1 VAVLHGGPGA
11 PGSAAPVARTLAAR
25 GVASLEPLQAAVSIE
40 GQLDELHDLLLAR
53 SEPPIV
59 LVGWSWGAWLS
70 LLFAVGH
77 PSVVRKAVLV
87 GSGPFEQRYA
97 AGIRA
102 TRLSRLTEDER
113 VEYGRGE
120 LSSLARLSAM
130 ADAYDALPHADET
143 LELQPA
149 VHRLVSAEAAELRRS
164 GVHLERVTGVSCPVV
179 AIHGDHDP
187 HPAEGVRAPLARVL
201 DEFSFVLLARCGHEP
216 WNERYARDR
225 FFKILAR
232 ECR

>member
-1 VAVLHGGPGA
+1 
-11 PGSAAPVARTLAAR
+11 
-25 GVASLEPLQAAVSIE
+25 
-40 GQLDELHDLLLAR
+40 
-53 SEPPIV
+53 V
-59 LVGWSWGAWLS
+59 LVGWSWGAWLA

-97 AGIRA
+97 AEIRA

-113 VEYGRGE
+113 VEYERGE
-120 LSSLARLSAM
+120 LSCLARLSAK
-130 ADAYDALPHADET
+130 ADAYDALPREDET
-143 LELQPA
+143 VELQPE
-149 VHRLVSAEAAELRRS
+149 VHRRVSAEAAELRRS
-164 GVHLERVTGVSCPVV
+164 GVLLERVGGVKCPVV

-187 HPAEGVRAPLARVL
+187 HPADGVRAPLARVL
-201 DEFSFVLLARCGHEP
+201 AEFSFVLLERCGHEP

-225 FFKILAR
+225 FFEILAR

>member
-59 LVGWSWGAWLS
+59 LVGWSWGAWLA

-97 AGIRA
+97 AEIRA

-113 VEYGRGE
+113 VEYERGE
-120 LSSLARLSAM
+120 LSSLARLSAK
-130 ADAYDALPHADET
+130 ADAYDALPREDET
-143 LELQPA
+143 VELQPD
-149 VHRLVSAEAAELRRS
+149 VHRRVSAEAAELRRS
-164 GVHLERVTGVSCPVV
+164 GALLERVSGVRCPVV

-201 DEFSFVLLARCGHEP
+201 AEFSFVLLERCGHEP
-216 WNERYARDR
+216 WNERYACDR
-225 FFKILAR
+225 FFEILAR